1 LAVELAPDRGLMHLL
16 RRLWAHLA
24 RRRRWQLWMLLGMM
38 VISAL
43 AEVVSVGA
51 VLPFLSVL
59 ISPDQVF
66 EYAAVRRLAG
76 ALGIS
81 TANDL
86 APVLTMAFVAVA
98 IVAGAFRMF
107 VLWLNTRLSFAI
119 GKDLSIDC
127 FRRTLYQP
135 YHVHVSRNSSA
146 VISGNVNKTS
156 TVAVSVLFPLMM
168 LLSQGLMLLAVVTA
182 LVAIDPVVAVASAS
196 VFGIGY
202 GLFSLLSRRRL
213 QSNSVRISQGL
224 TEVLKSLQESL
235 GSIRNI
241 LIDGTQPY
249 YCEVFQAADG
259 SLRRA
264 QGSNTFISASPR
276 FVMEALGMTAL
287 AILAFALSRR
297 AGGIG
302 QALPVLGALA
312 LGAQRLIPAMQQCF
326 ASWSSMVGNR
336 AALVDTLALL
346 DQPIAPRAL
355 EPPPPPLPFG
365 REIRFDGVRFR
376 YHADGPWV
384 LDGLSFTIP
393 KGARVGFVGPTGSG
407 KTTVL
412 DLMMG
417 LLEPTEGQI
426 LVDGEPITGDQLRA
440 WQRNIAH
447 VPQTVYLADSTIA
460 ENIALGQPAELI
472 DRARVAEVITMAQI
486 ADFVDAN
493 PLGPDAM
500 VGERGG
506 RLSGGQRQRIGIA
519 RALYRRGTVLV
530 FDEATSA
537 LDSVTEQAVMD
548 AIENLNRDLTVLLI
562 AHRLTTVRTC
572 DLILELADGR
582 VKASGSY
589 ENLVKN
595 SHTFRAMADAGQQPS
610 GSHF

>member
-1 LAVELAPDRGLMHLL
+1 
-16 RRLWAHLA
+16 
-24 RRRRWQLWMLLGMM
+24 
-38 VISAL
+38 
-43 AEVVSVGA
+43 
-51 VLPFLSVL
+51 
-59 ISPDQVF
+59 
-66 EYAAVRRLAG
+66 
-76 ALGIS
+76 
-81 TANDL
+81 
-86 APVLTMAFVAVA
+86 
-98 IVAGAFRMF
+98 
-107 VLWLNTRLSFAI
+107 
-119 GKDLSIDC
+119 
-127 FRRTLYQP
+127 
-135 YHVHVSRNSSA
+135 
-146 VISGNVNKTS
+146 
-156 TVAVSVLFPLMM
+156 
-168 LLSQGLMLLAVVTA
+168 
-182 LVAIDPVVAVASAS
+182 
-196 VFGIGY
+196 
-202 GLFSLLSRRRL
+202 
-213 QSNSVRISQGL
+213 
-224 TEVLKSLQESL
+224 
-235 GSIRNI
+235 
-241 LIDGTQPY
+241 
-249 YCEVFQAADG
+249 
-259 SLRRA
+259 
-264 QGSNTFISASPR
+264 
-276 FVMEALGMTAL
+276 
-287 AILAFALSRR
+287 
-297 AGGIG
+297 
-302 QALPVLGALA
+302 
-312 LGAQRLIPAMQQCF
+312 
-326 ASWSSMVGNR
+326 
-336 AALVDTLALL
+336 
-346 DQPIAPRAL
+346 
-355 EPPPPPLPFG
+355 
-365 REIRFDGVRFR
+365 
-376 YHADGPWV
+376 
-384 LDGLSFTIP
+384 
-393 KGARVGFVGPTGSG
+393 
-407 KTTVL
+407 
-412 DLMMG
+412 MMG